1 MTIDPTVDV
10 SVGPTVDVGEALWI
24 FGYGSLIWRPG
35 FPFVESQT
43 ASITGYGRRFWQGS
57 IDHRGVPAA
66 PGRVVTLVTAPME
79 VCFGMAFQVEAA
91 DCDEITRQLDIRERG
106 GYQREQLVISLGD
119 GRPVHGLTYVAAPAN
134 RNYLGE
140 APVQEIADQIADAK
154 GPSGHNIDY
163 LHRLK
168 ESLDTMGVVDHHVDA
183 IVAEVRRSDRS

>member
-1 MTIDPTVDV
+1 MIARYTSPEMGLVW
-10 SVGPTVDVGEALWI
+10 SEQRRYEAWL
-24 FGYGSLIWRPG
+24 
-35 FPFVESQT
+35 
-43 ASITGYGRRFWQGS
+43 
-57 IDHRGVPAA
+57 
-66 PGRVVTLVTAPME
+66 
-79 VCFGMAFQVEAA
+79 QVETAA
-91 DCDEITRQLDIRERG
+91 AEAMARAGIIPSEAAGDIRERG